1 MVSQALILRSSIY
14 RNRGD
19 LARAQQM
26 LDEVEPWLK
35 RNLPPGHV
43 AFASLTSQRA
53 LLAQARGDL
62 KTALRLSDEAIAM
75 TEGSATKGGAA
86 ADYRRVFYLRRAD
99 VELALSQPDAAG
111 ADASRCVTLM
121 QQSAEPGTFSNTLG
135 HAYLTLGRALQ
146 LQGKG
151 GEAHNAFVSAAN
163 QLSNSLGPDHPDTR
177 AARQLARL

>member
-1 MVSQALILRSSIY
+1 
-14 RNRGD
+14 
-19 LARAQQM
+19 M

-99 VELALSQPDAAG
+99 VELALSQPDAAA
-111 ADASRCVTLM
+111 ADAGEITGDAQAGTGSARSTISRT
-121 QQSAEPGTFSNTLG
+121 SPGW
-135 HAYLTLGRALQ
+135 
-146 LQGKG
+146 
-151 GEAHNAFVSAAN
+151 
-163 QLSNSLGPDHPDTR
+163 
-177 AARQLARL
+177 